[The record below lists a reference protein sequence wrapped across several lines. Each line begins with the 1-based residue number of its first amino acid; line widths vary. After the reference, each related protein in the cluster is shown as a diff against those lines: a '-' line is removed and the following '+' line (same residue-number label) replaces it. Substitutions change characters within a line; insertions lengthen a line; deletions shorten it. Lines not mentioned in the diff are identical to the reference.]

1 MTDSVIVNN
10 NRCVSPF
17 KPLSPFSLA
26 SSTWQS
32 RWTSS
37 DRLTTSTQ
45 KCTSSSTCRPE
56 SWSRA
61 TTNLF
66 WTTGQPSRRSK
77 GETFI
82 TSFLLKTFFFF
93 GFFLCFC
100 FFTNFVFTGFYFFLC
115 RLTETVEL
123 LQMQVEELQ
132 HQVEELKLSPF
143 PPQKPSHR
151 ESWPRSTHSVS
162 CLQEL
167 QNTLRWVT
175 RKHKLSQTS
184 GA

>member
-1 MTDSVIVNN
+1 MTDSVFVNN

-17 KPLSPFSLA
+17 KLLSPFSLA

-82 TSFLLKTFFFF
+82 TSFLLKNFFFL
-93 GFFLCFC
+93 LCFC
-100 FFTNFVFTGFYFFLC
+100 FFTNFVFTGFYFFCAGLQKQWSYC
-115 RLTETVEL
+115 RCRWRSCSIRWRSWSWVPFHLRNLHTERAGLAALTACAAC
-123 LQMQVEELQ
+123 
-132 HQVEELKLSPF
+132 
-143 PPQKPSHR
+143 
-151 ESWPRSTHSVS
+151 RSCKTHS
-162 CLQEL
+162 
-167 QNTLRWVT
+167 
-175 RKHKLSQTS
+175 
-184 GA
+184 GG